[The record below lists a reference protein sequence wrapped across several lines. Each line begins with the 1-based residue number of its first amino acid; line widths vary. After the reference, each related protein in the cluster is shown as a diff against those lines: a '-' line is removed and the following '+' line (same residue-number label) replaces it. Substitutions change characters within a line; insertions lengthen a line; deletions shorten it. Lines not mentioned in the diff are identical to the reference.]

1 VGKKPTPLVDDA
13 GNMHFTCKKGGVHP
27 ADLGKQKNL
36 DITTG
41 LKINKKIFFSNNPK
55 EIYSI
60 FNM

>member
-36 DITTG
+36 DTTTG
-41 LKINKKIFFSNNPK
+41 LKINKNKIF
-55 EIYSI
+55 
-60 FNM
+60 